1 MNPDPLIGQ
10 SIRHYTILRQLGSGG
25 MGVVYEAQD
34 GQLDRHIALKF
45 LPPDMARDSQVLE
58 RFQREARAASS
69 LNHPNIC
76 TIHTIEQHELQ
87 HFIVMELLV
96 GQTLAE
102 RLRGQPMDVATIL
115 PLAIQMAD
123 ALESA
128 HAKGIVH
135 RDIKPANLFLTD
147 RGGLKILDFG
157 LAKITQGQT
166 TQAADGGKTLAATDE
181 LTSPGSAVGTISYMS
196 PEQARGQLVD
206 ARTDLF
212 STGTVLYQMATGGL
226 PFPGD
231 TSAVI
236 FDAILNR
243 EPQPAAEVNPALPL
257 EFVRILEKCLEKDR
271 TLRCQTATDL
281 KTDLNRLKR
290 NLESD
295 RNRTKAKI
303 DSDSGSHKQQRKSV
317 AVLYFE
323 NLGGSKEDE
332 YLRDGITEDII
343 TELSKIRGLNVF
355 SRPTVLAF
363 RDQPLTPLQ
372 VGQKLGAACVLT
384 GTLRRSGARLRISAQ
399 LVDAQT
405 DFPLWSERFDREMKD
420 VFEVQDEMARKIA
433 EALRVTL
440 SPEELEAMAVKP
452 TENLQAY
459 DLYLRG
465 KSYARRQTR
474 QDLEFALQMFE
485 NGVAIDPSFA
495 LAYAASANACAM
507 LYYYSR
513 DQRWLER
520 AREAS
525 GKAVA
530 LRWDLPEVQV
540 SQAWVLYAAALY
552 DEAVRMVKKA
562 IERKRDCEGAYYLLC
577 RALFAAGRYQEVLD
591 LAEAAIEAS
600 GEDYN
605 VYVPITNSLG
615 ALGKAEGARNM
626 SHRLIAALENHL
638 KQVPEDARARILLG
652 GEYAHM
658 ARTDDA
664 LRELN
669 MAVTLRANEALILY
683 NAACLYCTLNRKAEA
698 LETLRKAWGV
708 GYRDSGWARRDPDL
722 QPIHDDPEFNLRL
735 GEGAFHRRICG
746 RIQRP
751 PLEPFITHLKALG
764 PSILSFVCFSNWSH
778 SMSSSAVDI
787 CPPEPPPFS
796 RRSESSAAHSLHL
809 HAARAQGRLPQ
820 GRRDA
825 ARRAQAHRHGERA
838 PDRNRRPS
846 AGLCRLAAR
855 CRKADRARLRPLR
868 RAAARSAG
876 RMAFAAL

>member
-1 MNPDPLIGQ
+1 
-10 SIRHYTILRQLGSGG
+10 

-34 GQLDRHIALKF
+34 AQLDRHVALKF
-45 LPPDMARDSQVLE
+45 LPPEMARDSQLLE

-76 TIHTIEQHELQ
+76 TIHAIERHELQ
-87 HFIVMELLV
+87 YFIVMELLE
-96 GQTLAE
+96 GQTLAAKMTG
-102 RLRGQPMDVATIL
+102 RPMDAETML

-135 RDIKPANLFLTD
+135 RDIKPANLFLTE
-147 RGGLKILDFG
+147 RGQLKILDFG
-157 LAKITQGQT
+157 LAKFAQSHMAQNADTQPAGQ
-166 TQAADGGKTLAATDE
+166 E

-206 ARTDLF
+206 TRTDLF
-212 STGTVLYQMATGGL
+212 STGTVLYQMATGDL

-231 TSAVI
+231 TTAVI

-243 EPQPAAEVNPALPL
+243 DPRPAAEVNPALPV

-271 TLRCQTATDL
+271 AMRCQTASEL
-281 KTDLNRLKR
+281 KTDLNRMKR
-290 NLESD
+290 DLESS
-295 RNRTKAKI
+295 RNRTKAKT
-303 DSDSGSHKQQRKSV
+303 DSDPGAHKQGKSV
-317 AVLYFE
+317 AVLFFE
-323 NLGGSKEDE
+323 NLSGAKEDE
-332 YLRDGITEDII
+332 YLRDGITEDVI
-343 TELSKIRGLNVF
+343 TELSKIRGLNIF

-363 RDQPLTPLQ
+363 RDQSVTPQQ
-372 VGQKLGAACVLT
+372 VGQKLGAAYVLT
-384 GTLRRSGARLRISAQ
+384 GTLRRSGARLRINAQ
-399 LVDAQT
+399 LVDART

-440 SPEELEAMAVKP
+440 SPEELEALAVKP

-465 KSYARRQTR
+465 KRYARRQTR

-485 NGVAIDPSFA
+485 NGVAIDPNFA
-495 LAYAASANACAM
+495 LAYAACANACAM
-507 LYYYSR
+507 FYCNYSR
-513 DQRWLER
+513 DEVWVER

-540 SQAWVLYAAALY
+540 SQAWVLYAAALH

-591 LAEAAIEAS
+591 VAETAIEAS

-605 VYVPITNSLG
+605 VYVPIVNSMG
-615 ALGKAEGARNM
+615 ALGKTEGERNM
-626 SHRLIAALENHL
+626 LQRRTGAFENHL

-652 GEYAHM
+652 NDYARLG
-658 ARTDDA
+658 RTDDA

-669 MAVTLRANEALILY
+669 LAVTLRANEASILY
-683 NAACLYCTLNRKAEA
+683 NACCLYCALDRKAEA
-698 LETLRKAWGV
+698 MDVLRKAWDAGF
-708 GYRDSGWARRDPDL
+708 RDAVWARRDPDL
-722 QPIHDDPEFNLRL
+722 VILHGEPEFNRL
-735 GEGAFHRRICG
+735 Y
-746 RIQRP
+746 
-751 PLEPFITHLKALG
+751 
-764 PSILSFVCFSNWSH
+764 
-778 SMSSSAVDI
+778 
-787 CPPEPPPFS
+787 PEP
-796 RRSESSAAHSLHL
+796 AA
-809 HAARAQGRLPQ
+809 
-820 GRRDA
+820 
-825 ARRAQAHRHGERA
+825 
-838 PDRNRRPS
+838 
-846 AGLCRLAAR
+846 
-855 CRKADRARLRPLR
+855 
-868 RAAARSAG
+868 
-876 RMAFAAL
+876 

>member
-45 LPPDMARDSQVLE
+45 LPPDMARDTQVLE

-76 TIHTIEQHELQ
+76 IIHTIEQHELQ

-135 RDIKPANLFLTD
+135 RDLKPANLFLTD
-147 RGGLKILDFG
+147 RGQLKILDFG

-166 TQAADGGKTLAATDE
+166 TQAADGGRTLAATDE

-212 STGTVLYQMATGGL
+212 STGTVLYQMATGSL

-243 EPQPAAEVNPALPL
+243 EPQPAAEVNSALPL

-281 KTDLNRLKR
+281 KTDLNRMKR

-303 DSDSGSHKQQRKSV
+303 DSDSGSHKQRKSV

-323 NLGGSKEDE
+323 NLSGSKEDE
-332 YLRDGITEDII
+332 YLRDGITEDVI

-363 RDQPLTPLQ
+363 RDQAITPQQ

-474 QDLEFALQMFE
+474 QDLEFALQMFD
-485 NGVAIDPSFA
+485 NGVATDPSFA

-513 DQRWLER
+513 EDRWLER
-520 AREAS
+520 ARESS

-591 LAEAAIEAS
+591 LSEAAIEAS

-615 ALGKAEGARNM
+615 ALGKTEGARNM
-626 SHRLIAALENHL
+626 THRLIAALENHL

-652 GEYAHM
+652 GEYAHL

-683 NAACLYCTLNRKAEA
+683 NAACLYCTLSRKAEA
-698 LETLRKAWGV
+698 LDTLRKAWGV

-722 QPIHDDPEFNLRL
+722 ASLHDEPEFNSL
-735 GEGAFHRRICG
+735 F
-746 RIQRP
+746 
-751 PLEPFITHLKALG
+751 
-764 PSILSFVCFSNWSH
+764 
-778 SMSSSAVDI
+778 
-787 CPPEPPPFS
+787 PEP
-796 RRSESSAAHSLHL
+796 AA
-809 HAARAQGRLPQ
+809 
-820 GRRDA
+820 
-825 ARRAQAHRHGERA
+825 
-838 PDRNRRPS
+838 
-846 AGLCRLAAR
+846 
-855 CRKADRARLRPLR
+855 
-868 RAAARSAG
+868 
-876 RMAFAAL
+876 